1 MYRTL
6 IRTIEGNQMY
16 DVSTLVSNMEYYT
29 DINGQPG
36 MLSFYLNKDPNDKVS
51 IRWDKGLPNV
61 GDEVFFSNEDRLIF
75 KGFIFTVGTDTAG
88 VMRVIAYD
96 QLRYFMNEDTFA
108 VDPKTAS
115 DLFREICTRTYL
127 NSKQWNVVTASE
139 ATLASKVF
147 MCKSYYSIMEQA
159 FQETLIAEGRRYYLI
174 DRAGVLEFNL
184 LGADVTEVVIG
195 EQSLMTGYRY
205 EKDIDS
211 NTYNKVVIIKGSEE
225 TGYTKAAIAQD
236 EANIANWGVLQLML
250 QATDEMNDST
260 IEQYAKTYLSVVNKP
275 STKLTITSIGDD
287 SVIAGTLFRFRLPEV
302 GVESRWMYASSV
314 SHKYDSDVHTMDIE
328 VEILPED
335 MYES

>member
-1 MYRTL
+1 
-6 IRTIEGNQMY
+6 
-16 DVSTLVSNMEYYT
+16 
-29 DINGQPG
+29 
-36 MLSFYLNKDPNDKVS
+36 
-51 IRWDKGLPNV
+51 
-61 GDEVFFSNEDRLIF
+61 
-75 KGFIFTVGTDTAG
+75 
-88 VMRVIAYD
+88 
-96 QLRYFMNEDTFA
+96 
-108 VDPKTAS
+108 
-115 DLFREICTRTYL
+115 
-127 NSKQWNVVTASE
+127 
-139 ATLASKVF
+139 
-147 MCKSYYSIMEQA
+147 MEQA